1 MIPPAAVLWEPAPQ
15 GKILD
20 ACTAGVW
27 LAGVADALP
36 AALPA
41 RLTPEE
47 RVQAEGMLD
56 PGRRGQYA
64 AGHALLGSI
73 REDQGEPLSASLAHS
88 GHWAVVAAARRG
100 PVGVDVEMVRAD
112 RPVVRLSRRFFAAEE
127 HAWLC
132 QFPEEERARVFYALW
147 TAKEALFK
155 ALGMPEGAA
164 HFAARKVYAL
174 ERRGAFPATVA
185 VEGCRVGWFQVTPRC
200 LGAYAV
206 PEGISRVRLVRCGG
220 PE

>member
-1 MIPPAAVLWEPAPQ
+1 M
-15 GKILD
+15 D
-20 ACTAGVW
+20 ARTAGVW
-27 LAGVADALP
+27 LAAADDELP
-36 AALPA
+36 PDLSA

-47 RVQAEGMLD
+47 RARAEGMLD
-56 PGRRGQYA
+56 PVRRGQYA
-64 AGHALLGSI
+64 AGHALLGGI
-73 REDQGEPLSASLAHS
+73 REDQGAPLSVSLAHS
-88 GHWAVVAAARRG
+88 GPWAVVAAARQG

-112 RPVVRLSRRFFAAEE
+112 RPVVRLSRRFFTAEE

-132 QFPEEERARVFYALW
+132 QFPEEEGVRVFYALW

-164 HFAARKVYAL
+164 HFAARKVFAL

-206 PEGISRVRLVRCGG
+206 PAEISRVRLVRCCG